1 MKEKILNFIS
11 DNPYCKIG
19 DLCSQYDGKKKD
31 LMELLKT
38 LEIEGDI
45 IKEDD
50 SFILPSSLGLLK
62 ATIVSVK
69 KHCAFALIENEEDD
83 IRIEEEY
90 MGNAFLGDIVYLR
103 YMNGLFKVIQ
113 VIKRRYNDIV
123 GEVIKDEQNLV
134 LDVNALACEN
144 IKFVIKE
151 GSASVSDIV
160 QAQILSFDK
169 TICFVKI
176 TNILGQKNAPFMD
189 IKRVILENDAP
200 IEFPDEVNQEV
211 LEIPQSVSEND
222 LINRSDFRNEFIVT
236 IDGDDS
242 RDFDDA
248 ISLTKENGIYT
259 LGVHIADV
267 SYYVKEGS
275 ALDKEAF
282 NRGTSIYITSKVVPM
297 LPFSLSNGICSL
309 NEGVDRLTLS
319 CIIQLDEYG
328 NILNSSIDESVIRSS
343 HRLTYNYVNEV
354 LETKKG
360 VDSESL
366 TKLEKQILL
375 FDELAHIIRKTKIER
390 GCLELDVPEIKI
402 TVDEK
407 GFPIDVSKKVSR
419 DAEKLIEDFM
429 VLANEVVA
437 KTVNK
442 INMPFVYRI
451 HENPVAKKLS
461 NFISFSSR
469 VGIKA
474 DFSPLSCTPLDLQKH
489 INKMEPGEKKNVIC
503 ATLLRCLAK
512 ARYATTNKGHFG
524 LASKCYTHFTSPI
537 RRYPD
542 LVVHRLLKRYII
554 NKDFSDLSNLSNLL
568 DYISENTS
576 AKERRAI
583 TIERECNDIKGAEY
597 MEQFIG
603 QTFTGYID
611 GITNNGLYFELENGL
626 SGSLRFED
634 MDDYYIVNEAAFY
647 AVGRRTNKKFFLG
660 DKITATLIKCD
671 KYAGTS
677 TFALIND
684 KKPRH
689 QHLSKKKYKKRKK

>member
-69 KHCAFALIENEEDD
+69 KHCAFALIDNEEDD

-123 GEVIKDEQNLV
+123 GEVINDEQNLV

-176 TNILGQKNAPFMD
+176 SNILGQKNAPFMD

-222 LINRSDFRNEFIVT
+222 LLDRSDFRNEFIVT

-328 NILNSSIDESVIRSS
+328 NVLNSSIEESVIRSS

-360 VDSESL
+360 VDLESL

-512 ARYATTNKGHFG
+512 ARYATSNKGHFG

-576 AKERRAI
+576 VKERRAI

>member
-69 KHCAFALIENEEDD
+69 KHCAFALIDNEEDD

-267 SYYVKEGS
+267 SYYVKEDS

-328 NILNSSIDESVIRSS
+328 NILNSSIEESVIRSS

-360 VDSESL
+360 IDLESL
-366 TKLEKQILL
+366 TKLDKQILL

-512 ARYATTNKGHFG
+512 ARYATSNKGHFG

-576 AKERRAI
+576 VKERRAI

>member
-1 MKEKILNFIS
+1 
-11 DNPYCKIG
+11 
-19 DLCSQYDGKKKD
+19 
-31 LMELLKT
+31 MELVKT
-38 LEIEGDI
+38 LEVEGDI

-69 KHCAFALIENEEDD
+69 KHCAFALIDNEEDD

-123 GEVIKDEQNLV
+123 GEVIKDEQNLL

-222 LINRSDFRNEFIVT
+222 LVNRSDFRNEFIVT

-275 ALDKEAF
+275 PLDKEAF

-328 NILNSSIDESVIRSS
+328 NILNSSIEESVIRSS

-402 TVDEK
+402 TVDDK

-429 VLANEVVA
+429 ILANEVVA

-576 AKERRAI
+576 VKERRAI

>member
-50 SFILPSSLGLLK
+50 SFILPSTLGLLK

-69 KHCAFALIENEEDD
+69 KHCAFALIDNEEDD

-123 GEVIKDEQNLV
+123 GEVIKDEQNLL
-134 LDVNALACEN
+134 LDVDALACEN

-222 LINRSDFRNEFIVT
+222 LLDRSDFRNEFIVT

-267 SYYVKEGS
+267 SYYVKEDS

-328 NILNSSIDESVIRSS
+328 NILNSSIEESVIRSS

-360 VDSESL
+360 VDLESL

-469 VGIKA
+469 VGINA

-512 ARYATTNKGHFG
+512 ARYATSNKGHFG

-554 NKDFSDLSNLSNLL
+554 NKDFSDLSNLSTLL

-576 AKERRAI
+576 VKERRAI

>member
-38 LEIEGDI
+38 LEVVGDI

-69 KHCAFALIENEEDD
+69 KHCAFALIDNEEDD

-123 GEVIKDEQNLV
+123 GEVIKDEQNLL

-169 TICFVKI
+169 TICFLKI

-222 LINRSDFRNEFIVT
+222 LLDRSDFRNEFIVT

-267 SYYVKEGS
+267 SYYVKEDS

-328 NILNSSIDESVIRSS
+328 NILNSSIEESVIRSS

-360 VDSESL
+360 IDSESL

-474 DFSPLSCTPLDLQKH
+474 EFSPLSCTPSDLQKH

-512 ARYATTNKGHFG
+512 ARYATSNKGHFG

-554 NKDFSDLSNLSNLL
+554 NKDFSDLSNLSILL

>member
-38 LEIEGDI
+38 LENEGDI

-69 KHCAFALIENEEDD
+69 KHCAFALIDNEEDD

-123 GEVIKDEQNLV
+123 GEVINDEQNLL

-151 GSASVSDIV
+151 GAASVSDIV

-222 LINRSDFRNEFIVT
+222 LLDRSDFRNEFIVT

-267 SYYVKEGS
+267 SYYVKEDS

-328 NILNSSIDESVIRSS
+328 NILNSSIEESVIRSS

-360 VDSESL
+360 VNSESL

-474 DFSPLSCTPLDLQKH
+474 EFSPLSCTPLDLQKH

>member
-69 KHCAFALIENEEDD
+69 KHCAFALIDNEEDD

-123 GEVIKDEQNLV
+123 GEVIKDEQNLL

-222 LINRSDFRNEFIVT
+222 LLDRSDFRNEFIVT

-328 NILNSSIDESVIRSS
+328 NVLNSSIEESVIRSS

-360 VDSESL
+360 VDLESL

-474 DFSPLSCTPLDLQKH
+474 EFSPLSCTPSDLQKH

>member
-69 KHCAFALIENEEDD
+69 KHCAFALIDNEEDD

-222 LINRSDFRNEFIVT
+222 LLDRSDFRNEFIVT

-248 ISLTKENGIYT
+248 ISLTKENGMYT

-328 NILNSSIDESVIRSS
+328 NVLNSSIEESVIRSS

-360 VDSESL
+360 IDSESL

-474 DFSPLSCTPLDLQKH
+474 EFSPLSCTPLDLQKH

-512 ARYATTNKGHFG
+512 ARYATSNKGHFG

-576 AKERRAI
+576 VKERRAI

>member
-69 KHCAFALIENEEDD
+69 KHCAFALIDNEEDD

-123 GEVIKDEQNLV
+123 GEVINDEQNLV

-222 LINRSDFRNEFIVT
+222 LLDRSDFRNEFIVT

-267 SYYVKEGS
+267 SYYVKEDS

-328 NILNSSIDESVIRSS
+328 NILNSSIEESVIRSS

-360 VDSESL
+360 VDLESL

-512 ARYATTNKGHFG
+512 ARYATSNKGHFG

>member
-69 KHCAFALIENEEDD
+69 KHCAFALIDNEEDD

-222 LINRSDFRNEFIVT
+222 LLDRSDFRNEFIVT

-328 NILNSSIDESVIRSS
+328 NVLNSSIEESVIRSS

-360 VDSESL
+360 VDLESL

-512 ARYATTNKGHFG
+512 ARYATSNKGHFG

>member
-38 LEIEGDI
+38 LENEGDI

-69 KHCAFALIENEEDD
+69 KHCAFALIDNEEDD

-123 GEVIKDEQNLV
+123 GEVIKDEQNLL

-328 NILNSSIDESVIRSS
+328 NVLNSSIEESVIRSS

-576 AKERRAI
+576 VKERRAI

>member
-38 LEIEGDI
+38 LEVVGDI

-69 KHCAFALIENEEDD
+69 KHCAFALIDNEEDD

-123 GEVIKDEQNLV
+123 GEVIKDEQNLL

-169 TICFVKI
+169 TICFLKI

-222 LINRSDFRNEFIVT
+222 LLDRSDFRNEFIVT

-267 SYYVKEGS
+267 SYYVKEDS

-328 NILNSSIDESVIRSS
+328 NILNSSIEESVIRSS

-360 VDSESL
+360 IDSESL

-512 ARYATTNKGHFG
+512 ARYATSNKGHFG

>member
-69 KHCAFALIENEEDD
+69 KHCAFALIDNEEDD

-123 GEVIKDEQNLV
+123 GEVIKDEQNLL

-211 LEIPQSVSEND
+211 LEIPQSVSESD

-267 SYYVKEGS
+267 SYYVKEDS

-328 NILNSSIDESVIRSS
+328 NVLNSSIEESVIRSS

-360 VDSESL
+360 IDLESL

>member
-69 KHCAFALIENEEDD
+69 KHCAFALIDNEEDD

-189 IKRVILENDAP
+189 IKRIILENDAP

-267 SYYVKEGS
+267 SYYVKEDS

-328 NILNSSIDESVIRSS
+328 NILNSSIEESVIRSS

-360 VDSESL
+360 VDLESL
-366 TKLEKQILL
+366 TELEKQILL

-512 ARYATTNKGHFG
+512 ARYATSNKGHFG

-554 NKDFSDLSNLSNLL
+554 NKDFSDLSNLSTLL

-576 AKERRAI
+576 VKERRAI

-684 KKPRH
+684 NKPRH

>member
-38 LEIEGDI
+38 LEVEGDI

-69 KHCAFALIENEEDD
+69 KHCAFALIDNEEDD

-123 GEVIKDEQNLV
+123 GEVINDEQNLV

-222 LINRSDFRNEFIVT
+222 LLDRSDFRNEFIVT

-267 SYYVKEGS
+267 SYYVKEDS

-328 NILNSSIDESVIRSS
+328 NILNSSIEESVIRSS

-354 LETKKG
+354 LETKKN

-366 TKLEKQILL
+366 TELEKQILL

-474 DFSPLSCTPLDLQKH
+474 EFSPLSCTPLDLQKH

-512 ARYATTNKGHFG
+512 ARYATSNKGHFG

-576 AKERRAI
+576 VKERRAI

-660 DKITATLIKCD
+660 DKITATLVKCD

>member
-69 KHCAFALIENEEDD
+69 KHCAFALIDNEEDD

-123 GEVIKDEQNLV
+123 GEVINDEQNLL

-267 SYYVKEGS
+267 SYYVKEDS

-328 NILNSSIDESVIRSS
+328 NILNSSIEESVIRSS

-360 VDSESL
+360 IDSESL

-512 ARYATTNKGHFG
+512 ARYATSNKGHFG

-576 AKERRAI
+576 VKERRAI

>member
-38 LEIEGDI
+38 LENEGDI

-50 SFILPSSLGLLK
+50 SFIFPSSLGLLK

-69 KHCAFALIENEEDD
+69 KHCAFALIDNEEDD

-123 GEVIKDEQNLV
+123 GEVIKDEQNLL

-222 LINRSDFRNEFIVT
+222 LIARSDFRNEFIVT

-328 NILNSSIDESVIRSS
+328 NVLNSSIEESVIRSS

-360 VDSESL
+360 VDLESL

-407 GFPIDVSKKVSR
+407 GFPIDVTKKVSR

>member
-38 LEIEGDI
+38 LEVEGDI

-69 KHCAFALIENEEDD
+69 KHCAFALIDNEEDD

-222 LINRSDFRNEFIVT
+222 LLDRSDFRNEFIVT

-267 SYYVKEGS
+267 SYYVKEDS

-328 NILNSSIDESVIRSS
+328 NILNSSIEESVIRSS

-360 VDSESL
+360 ADLESL
-366 TKLEKQILL
+366 TELEKQILL

-512 ARYATTNKGHFG
+512 ARYATSNKGHFG

-684 KKPRH
+684 KKPKH

>member
-50 SFILPSSLGLLK
+50 SFILPSTLGLLK

-69 KHCAFALIENEEDD
+69 KHCAFALIDNEEDD

-222 LINRSDFRNEFIVT
+222 LLDRSDFRNEFIVT

-328 NILNSSIDESVIRSS
+328 NILNSSIEESVIRSS

-360 VDSESL
+360 VDLESL

-375 FDELAHIIRKTKIER
+375 FDELSHIIRKTKIER

-512 ARYATTNKGHFG
+512 ARYATSNKGHFG

-542 LVVHRLLKRYII
+542 LIVHRLLKRYII

>member
-69 KHCAFALIENEEDD
+69 KHCAFALIDNEEDD

-176 TNILGQKNAPFMD
+176 TNILGHKNAPFMD

-222 LINRSDFRNEFIVT
+222 LLDRSDFRNEFIVT

-328 NILNSSIDESVIRSS
+328 NILNSSIEESVIRSS

-360 VDSESL
+360 VDLESL

-474 DFSPLSCTPLDLQKH
+474 DFSPLSYTPLDLQKH

-576 AKERRAI
+576 VKERRAI

>member
-69 KHCAFALIENEEDD
+69 KHCAFALIDNEEDD

-123 GEVIKDEQNLV
+123 GEVIKDEQNLL

-267 SYYVKEGS
+267 SYYVKEDS

-328 NILNSSIDESVIRSS
+328 NVLNSSIEESVIRSS

-474 DFSPLSCTPLDLQKH
+474 EFSPVSCTPLDLQKH

>member
-69 KHCAFALIENEEDD
+69 KHCAFALIDNEEDD

-123 GEVIKDEQNLV
+123 GEVINDEQNLV

-222 LINRSDFRNEFIVT
+222 LLDRSDFRNEFIVT

-267 SYYVKEGS
+267 SYYVKEDS

-328 NILNSSIDESVIRSS
+328 NILNSSIEESVIRSS

-402 TVDEK
+402 TVDDK

-474 DFSPLSCTPLDLQKH
+474 DFSPLFCTPLDLQKH

-512 ARYATTNKGHFG
+512 ARYATSNKGHFG

-554 NKDFSDLSNLSNLL
+554 NKDFSDLSNLSTLL

-576 AKERRAI
+576 VKERRAI

-689 QHLSKKKYKKRKK
+689 QHLSKKK

>member
-50 SFILPSSLGLLK
+50 SFILPSTLGLLK

-69 KHCAFALIENEEDD
+69 KHCAFALIDNEEDD

-222 LINRSDFRNEFIVT
+222 LLDRSDFRNEFIVT

-267 SYYVKEGS
+267 SYYVKEDS

-328 NILNSSIDESVIRSS
+328 NILYSSIEESVIRSS

-360 VDSESL
+360 VDLESL

-512 ARYATTNKGHFG
+512 ARYATSNKGHFG

-542 LVVHRLLKRYII
+542 LIVHRLLKRYII
-554 NKDFSDLSNLSNLL
+554 NKDFSDLSNLTNLL

>member
-31 LMELLKT
+31 LMELLKA
-38 LEIEGDI
+38 LEDEGDI

-50 SFILPSSLGLLK
+50 GFVLPSSLGLLK
-62 ATIVSVK
+62 ATIISVK
-69 KHCAFALIENEEDD
+69 KHFAFALIDNEEDD
-83 IRIEEEY
+83 IRIEEAY
-90 MGNAFLGDIVYLR
+90 MGNAFLGDTVYLR
-103 YMNGLFKVIQ
+103 YMHGLFKVIQ

-123 GEVIKDEQNLV
+123 GEVLKDEQGLV
-134 LDVNALACEN
+134 LEVNALACEN
-144 IKFVIKE
+144 IKFIIKE
-151 GSASVSDIV
+151 GIANVSDIV
-160 QAQILSFDK
+160 QAQILTFEK
-169 TICFVKI
+169 TICYVKI
-176 TNILGQKNAPFMD
+176 TNVLGQKNAPFMD
-189 IKRVILENDAP
+189 IRRVILENDAP

-211 LEIPQSVSEND
+211 LNVPQTVDEKD
-222 LINRSDFRNEFIVT
+222 LANRSDFRDDFIVT

-248 ISLTKENGIYT
+248 ISLTKENDIYT

-275 ALDKEAF
+275 FLDKEAF

-328 NILNSSIDESVIRSS
+328 NILNSSIEESVIRSS

-354 LETKKG
+354 LETKKD
-360 VDSESL
+360 VNPATL

-375 FDELAHIIRKTKIER
+375 FDELAHIIRKTKNDR

-407 GFPIDVSKKVSR
+407 GFPINISKKVSR

-442 INMPFVYRI
+442 MNMPFIYRI

-469 VGIKA
+469 IGIKA

-489 INKMEPGEKKNVIC
+489 ISKMDEGEKKNVIC

-512 ARYATTNKGHFG
+512 ARYATSNKGHFG

-542 LVVHRLLKRYII
+542 LIVHRLLKRYII
-554 NKDFSDLSNLSNLL
+554 NKDFSNISNLSNLL

-603 QTFTGYID
+603 ETFTGYID
-611 GITNNGLYFELENGL
+611 GITNSGLYFELENGL

-634 MDDYYIVNEAAFY
+634 MDDYYIVNESSFY

-671 KYAGTS
+671 KYAGIS
-677 TFALIND
+677 TFALVND
-684 KKPRH
+684 KKPR
-689 QHLSKKKYKKRKK
+689 QSYKPKKKNKKRR

>member
-50 SFILPSSLGLLK
+50 SFILPSTLGLLK

-69 KHCAFALIENEEDD
+69 KHCAFALIDNEEDD

-267 SYYVKEGS
+267 SYYVKEDS

-328 NILNSSIDESVIRSS
+328 NILNSSIEESVIRSS

-474 DFSPLSCTPLDLQKH
+474 DFSPLSCTPSDLQKH

-576 AKERRAI
+576 VKERRAI

>member
-38 LEIEGDI
+38 LENEGDI

-69 KHCAFALIENEEDD
+69 KHCAFALIDNEEDD

-123 GEVIKDEQNLV
+123 GEVIKDEQNLL

-222 LINRSDFRNEFIVT
+222 LLDRSDFRNEFIVT

-328 NILNSSIDESVIRSS
+328 NVLNSSIEESVIRSS

-354 LETKKG
+354 LETKKN

-366 TKLEKQILL
+366 TELEKQILL

-611 GITNNGLYFELENGL
+611 GITNNGLYFELETGL

>member
-38 LEIEGDI
+38 LENEGDI

-50 SFILPSSLGLLK
+50 SFILPSTLGLLK

-69 KHCAFALIENEEDD
+69 KHCAFALIDNEEDD

-123 GEVIKDEQNLV
+123 GEVINDEQNLL

-189 IKRVILENDAP
+189 IKRVILENVAP

-222 LINRSDFRNEFIVT
+222 LLNRSDFRNEFIVT

-267 SYYVKEGS
+267 SYYVKEDS

-328 NILNSSIDESVIRSS
+328 NILNSSIEESVIRSS

-354 LETKKG
+354 LETKKS
-360 VDSESL
+360 VDLESL

-474 DFSPLSCTPLDLQKH
+474 EFSPLSCTPLDLQKH

-576 AKERRAI
+576 VKERRAI

-671 KYAGTS
+671 KYSGTS

-684 KKPRH
+684 NKPRH

>member
-38 LEIEGDI
+38 LENEGDI

-50 SFILPSSLGLLK
+50 SFVLPSSLGLLK

-69 KHCAFALIENEEDD
+69 KHCAFALIDNEEDD

-222 LINRSDFRNEFIVT
+222 LLDRSDFRNEFIVT

-267 SYYVKEGS
+267 SYYVKEDS

-328 NILNSSIDESVIRSS
+328 NILNSSIEESVIRSS

-360 VDSESL
+360 VDLESL

-474 DFSPLSCTPLDLQKH
+474 EFSPLSCTPLDLQKH

-542 LVVHRLLKRYII
+542 LIVHRLLKRYII
-554 NKDFSDLSNLSNLL
+554 NKDFSDLSNLLNLL

>member
-69 KHCAFALIENEEDD
+69 KHCAFALIDNEEDD

-123 GEVIKDEQNLV
+123 GEVINDEQNLV

-222 LINRSDFRNEFIVT
+222 LLNRSDFRNEFIVT

-328 NILNSSIDESVIRSS
+328 NILNSSIEESVIRSS

-354 LETKKG
+354 LETKKN

-366 TKLEKQILL
+366 TELEKQILL

-474 DFSPLSCTPLDLQKH
+474 EFSPLSCTPSDLQKH

>member
-69 KHCAFALIENEEDD
+69 KHCAFALIDNEEDD

-103 YMNGLFKVIQ
+103 YTNGLFKVIQ

-123 GEVIKDEQNLV
+123 GEVINDEQNLL

-151 GSASVSDIV
+151 GAASVSDIV

-222 LINRSDFRNEFIVT
+222 LLDRSDFRNEFIVT

-267 SYYVKEGS
+267 SYYVKEDS

-328 NILNSSIDESVIRSS
+328 NVLNSSIEESVIRSS

-360 VDSESL
+360 VDLESL

-474 DFSPLSCTPLDLQKH
+474 EFSPLSCTPLDLQKH

-512 ARYATTNKGHFG
+512 ARYATSNKGHFG

-576 AKERRAI
+576 VKERRAI

>member
-38 LEIEGDI
+38 LENEGDI

-69 KHCAFALIENEEDD
+69 KHCAFALIDNEEDD

-123 GEVIKDEQNLV
+123 GEVINDEQNLV

-222 LINRSDFRNEFIVT
+222 LLDRSDFRNEFIVT

-267 SYYVKEGS
+267 SYYVKEDS

-328 NILNSSIDESVIRSS
+328 NILNSSIEESVIRSS

-360 VDSESL
+360 VDLESL

-503 ATLLRCLAK
+503 STLLRCLAK
-512 ARYATTNKGHFG
+512 ARYATSNKGHFG

>member
-38 LEIEGDI
+38 LENEGDI

-69 KHCAFALIENEEDD
+69 KHCAFALIDNEEDD

-123 GEVIKDEQNLV
+123 GEVINDEQNLV

-222 LINRSDFRNEFIVT
+222 LLDRSDFRNEFIVT

-328 NILNSSIDESVIRSS
+328 NVLNSSIEESVIRSS

-503 ATLLRCLAK
+503 STLLRCLAK

-576 AKERRAI
+576 VKERRAI

-689 QHLSKKKYKKRKK
+689 QHLSKKKHKKRKK

>member
-38 LEIEGDI
+38 LENEGDI

-69 KHCAFALIENEEDD
+69 KHCAFALIDNEEDD

-123 GEVIKDEQNLV
+123 GEVINDEQNLV

-222 LINRSDFRNEFIVT
+222 LLDRSDFRNEFIVT

-267 SYYVKEGS
+267 SYYVKEDS

-328 NILNSSIDESVIRSS
+328 NILNSSIEESVIRSS

-360 VDSESL
+360 VDLESL

-402 TVDEK
+402 TVDDK

-576 AKERRAI
+576 VKERRAI

-611 GITNNGLYFELENGL
+611 GITNNGLYFELENRL

-689 QHLSKKKYKKRKK
+689 QHLSKKKNKKRKK

>member
-69 KHCAFALIENEEDD
+69 KHCAFALIDNEEDD

-123 GEVIKDEQNLV
+123 GEVIEDEQNLV

-267 SYYVKEGS
+267 SYYVKEDS

-328 NILNSSIDESVIRSS
+328 NVLNSSIEESVIRSS

-360 VDSESL
+360 IDSESL

-402 TVDEK
+402 TVDDK

-474 DFSPLSCTPLDLQKH
+474 EFSPLSCTPLDLQKH

-677 TFALIND
+677 TFTLIND